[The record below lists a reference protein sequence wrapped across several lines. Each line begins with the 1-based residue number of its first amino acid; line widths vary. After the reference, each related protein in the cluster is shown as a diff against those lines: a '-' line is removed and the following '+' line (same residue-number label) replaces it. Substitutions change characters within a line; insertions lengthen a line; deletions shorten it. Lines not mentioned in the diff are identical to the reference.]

1 LYVALSRIAQING
14 VADSGFGGAK
24 ELFKSKALANEA
36 EQHSKFLDGLL
47 VEESQ
52 RELSAAKDRPAS
64 ASGRLLS

>member
-24 ELFKSKALANEA
+24 ELFKSKAMANEV
-36 EQHSKFLDGLL
+36 EGPL
-47 VEESQ
+47 VEEAQ
-52 RELSAAKDRPAS
+52 RELSAVKDRPAS